1 MQLETVRRP
10 PTRRGKLAPM
20 QLLDVKTAAARL
32 SLHPETVRD
41 LLRANELR
49 GIKFNRSWKIEE
61 EELAA
66 YVERMKAAQTN

>member
-1 MQLETVRRP
+1 
-10 PTRRGKLAPM
+10 M

-49 GIKFNRSWKIEE
+49 GIKFNLSWKIEE

-66 YVERMKAAQTN
+66 YVERMKAATFAL

>member
-1 MQLETVRRP
+1 V
-10 PTRRGKLAPM
+10 

-66 YVERMKAAQTN
+66 YVQRMKAAQTS